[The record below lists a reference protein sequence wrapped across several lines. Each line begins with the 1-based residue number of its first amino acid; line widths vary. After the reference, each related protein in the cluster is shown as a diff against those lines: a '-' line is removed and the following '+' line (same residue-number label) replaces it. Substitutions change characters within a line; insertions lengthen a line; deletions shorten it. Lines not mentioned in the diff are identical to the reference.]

1 LAYVVHQ
8 HFHGGNVGASEAT
21 DREQTILV
29 VEDADPIRKLVC
41 TMLSQDGYQCL
52 EARDGTEALQVVER
66 APELHLVLTDVVMPH
81 MGGAELARHLS
92 VLRPEVRIIF
102 MSGYTE
108 DPIVR
113 HVEQISGIFLPK
125 PFTASALSSK
135 VREALQQPWHGL
147 PIAPLD

>member
-1 LAYVVHQ
+1 VHKQ
-8 HFHGGNVGASEAT
+8 PDGGNVERSDAT
-21 DREQTILV
+21 CREQTILV

-41 TMLSQDGYQCL
+41 AMLSQDGYQCL

-108 DPIVR
+108 DPTVR
-113 HVEQISGIFLPK
+113 YVEQISGIYLPK
-125 PFTASALSSK
+125 PFTASALMSK
-135 VREALQQPWHGL
+135 VREAFEQPWNGL
-147 PIAPLD
+147 PMAPR